1 MRKREFAKLQAI
13 SFLPLLLSLMLILSS
28 IAYAFPE
35 KVQNKSM
42 GTPILSSQKVTVL
55 IELKDPSTIALQT
68 QTPFSIH
75 HPMTIQHQE
84 TLQSRQE
91 EVLKQISLQNIP
103 FKPIGSLKH
112 TFNGLIVEV
121 AEYHLPLIST
131 LPTVK
136 KCMILEDLFDLDRW
150 AAGVSLHV
158 LNPSSRNIPYTGK
171 GTRIGIIDTGVDYL
185 HEDFTPPGIRGE
197 NTKTVDGDDFADDI
211 YEEDV
216 LKEDDQDPMDDA
228 IQHGG
233 HGTHVAGIAGG
244 NHPSIPEMPGI
255 APDASLYAYKVFSS
269 NPKAGGAQ
277 GAHIVMAVERSIEDE
292 CTVINLSLGHR
303 ARKMSDYE
311 DSPYITVFQRAV
323 DAGVIV
329 VATAGNNGSRFLEEG
344 LDNESPMSAPGTFD
358 SVIQVAAS
366 DDRHFRPIT
375 LQFQDS
381 REVHINAQQSYFTPS
396 FPEHFAML
404 EIVNAGYGRK
414 EDLEGMDLTG
424 KIALISRGPVEN
436 AITFREKNL
445 NAKEAGAAAC
455 IIYNYDLSPFLAIMI
470 TDGDIVD
477 PWSLELL
484 PTLSVTSM
492 GGQYLKE
499 FMITGLKMEL
509 APRAVTS
516 IADFTSAGPSPDGL
530 SNQFKPELCAPG
542 TSIYSSLPSSLS
554 KEGNKVQWGSRQ
566 GTSMAAPVV
575 TGSIAL
581 LKEAR
586 PWLSPAQCK
595 ALLMNTAELLTNPLN
610 GEVFSFL
617 YQGSGQINVEA
628 ALDSPI
634 IAMPPAFM
642 RSFDDKEKAIS
653 LEIENFSEERVF
665 VDLRSVIYDGGELA
679 DKISISLDK
688 PFIEL
693 APQSK
698 ENLQLWVQLDEE
710 LSILKKI
717 EGVLWLDVHSSI
729 NTGGITHNLHVPF
742 ILYQAE
748 TFMEIEKA
756 VAQVE
761 LSSEKLDINENPS
774 LSVSFQLNTG
784 SQVRT
789 TDKEGKQTINV
800 RNYASRFSIHIE
812 DQEGNNLGTIYYSEL
827 MPIGKY
833 HLGFNGRNILNHWF
847 LEDGAYRMV
856 FSLHCLLYNSDTQER
871 KLLMLAMA
879 EEQFELSQSP
889 LSIPVQTL
897 LSLPRLMENNR
908 RYSMKLYVLDFKD
921 IRHIQAN
928 ILFPSAWQ
936 NLLLIPGE
944 DQLDESHLWKENEDG
959 RRVLHIEA
967 LRRQVLAKESWQ
979 ALEISF
985 TYHTEELPELPEL
998 DIQLSDEHKIPR
1010 KVLIE
1015 LPKMDSYLDKMK
1027 VLDLNQDGKIDNLDA
1042 VILLQHYGLNYQ
1054 DREWNPAWDLNN
1066 DWKLDLEDL
1075 KLFAYFVP

>member
-642 RSFDDKEKAIS
+642 RSFDDTEKAIS

-833 HLGFNGRNILNHWF
+833 HLEFNGRNILNHWF

>member
-1 MRKREFAKLQAI
+1 MKKFNFAKLQAKSI
-13 SFLPLLLSLMLILSS
+13 LPVLLSIILILPSLT
-28 IAYAFPE
+28 YAFSNNEPSSALNDA
-35 KVQNKSM
+35 V
-42 GTPILSSQKVTVL
+42 LSSKQVFVL
-55 IELKDPSTIALQT
+55 VELKDPGTIALQNQGT
-68 QTPFSIH
+68 FSIH
-75 HPMTIQHQE
+75 HPLTVQHQE
-84 TLQSRQE
+84 KISTKQLQ
-91 EVLKQISLQNIP
+91 VLNELSLRDIP
-103 FKPIGSLKH
+103 FKHIGSLKH
-112 TFNGLIVEV
+112 TSNGLII
-121 AEYHLPLIST
+121 ALGEYHLPLLSC
-131 LPTVK
+131 LAGVK
-136 KCMILEDLFDLDRW
+136 KYTVLNDIFELDRW
-150 AAGVSLHV
+150 AAAVSLKIMKA
-158 LNPSSRNIPYTGK
+158 SSRNIPWTGK

-197 NTKTVDGDDFADDI
+197 NSKTVDGDDFADDV

-216 LKEDDQDPMDDA
+216 LISDDKDPMDDA

-233 HGTHVAGIAGG
+233 HGTHVAGIATG
-244 NHPSIPEMPGI
+244 NHPSIPGMPGM
-255 APDASLYAYKVFSS
+255 APDASLFAYKVFSS
-269 NPKAGGAQ
+269 KPKAGGAQ
-277 GAHIVMAVERSIEDE
+277 GAHIVLAVERSIEDE

-303 ARKMSDYE
+303 ARKMSEYE
-311 DSPYITVFQRAV
+311 ESPYIKVFQHAV

-344 LDNESPMSAPGTFD
+344 LDNEWPMSAPGSFN

-366 DDRHFRPIT
+366 DDRHFSPIK
-375 LQFQDS
+375 LHLHDGRIIQL
-381 REVHINAQQSYFTPS
+381 NAQQSYFTPPI
-396 FPEHFAML
+396 PEHYSML
-404 EIVNAGYGRK
+404 EIVDAGFGRK

-424 KIALISRGPVEN
+424 KIALISRGPIEK
-436 AITFREKNL
+436 AITFLEKNR
-445 NAKEAGAAAC
+445 NAKDAGAAAC
-455 IIYNYDLSPFLAIMI
+455 IIYNYDPSPFLAIMV
-470 TDGDIVD
+470 TDGNLID
-477 PWSLELL
+477 PWSMKLI

-492 GGQYLKE
+492 GGSYFKE
-499 FMITGLKMEL
+499 FLRYGGKMEFK
-509 APRAVTS
+509 PRVPTS
-516 IADFTSAGPSPDGL
+516 IADYTSAGPSPDAL

-628 ALDSPI
+628 ALASPI

-642 RSFDDKEKAIS
+642 RSFDDTEKAIS

-833 HLGFNGRNILNHWF
+833 HLEFNGRNILNHWF

-871 KLLMLAMA
+871 KLLRLAMA

-944 DQLDESHLWKENEDG
+944 DQLYESHLWKENEDG

>member
-1 MRKREFAKLQAI
+1 MRIRKFAKLQAI

-35 KVQNKSM
+35 KVQNKPM
-42 GTPILSSQKVTVL
+42 GSPILSSQKVTVL

-75 HPMTIQHQE
+75 HPMTIQYQE

-158 LNPSSRNIPYTGK
+158 LNPKSRNIPYTGK

-185 HEDFTPPGIRGE
+185 HEDFTPSGIRGE
-197 NTKTVDGDDFADDI
+197 NTKTVDGDDFADDV

-244 NHPSIPEMPGI
+244 NHPSIPEMPGL

-375 LQFQDS
+375 LQFKDS
-381 REVHINAQQSYFTPS
+381 RDVHINAQQSYFTPS

-509 APRAVTS
+509 APRVVTS

-554 KEGNKVQWGSRQ
+554 KEENKVQWGSRQ

-581 LKEAR
+581 LKEAK
-586 PWLSPAQCK
+586 PWLSPSQCK
-595 ALLMNTAELLTNPLN
+595 ALLMNTADLLTNPIT

-617 YQGSGQINVEA
+617 YQGSGQIDIEA
-628 ALDSPI
+628 ALASPI
-634 IAMPPAFM
+634 IASPPAFM
-642 RSFDDKEKAIS
+642 RSFDDTENAIS
-653 LEIENFSEERVF
+653 LEIENFSEERIF
-665 VDLRSVIYDGGELA
+665 VDLRSVIYDGGGLS
-679 DKISISLDK
+679 DQIIITFDK
-688 PFIEL
+688 PFLEL
-693 APQSK
+693 MPKSK
-698 ENLQLWVQLDEE
+698 ESLNLWIHINEE
-710 LSILKKI
+710 SSMQKKI
-717 EGVLWLDVHSSI
+717 EGVLWMDVHSSI
-729 NTGGITHNLHVPF
+729 SRGAITHNLHIPF
-742 ILYQAE
+742 ILYQKDS
-748 TFMEIEKA
+748 FLKVEKT
-756 VAQVE
+756 VSQVE
-761 LSSEKLDINENPS
+761 LSMEQLDMSDHQKMN
-774 LSVSFQLNTG
+774 VSFQLNTG

-789 TDKEGKQTINV
+789 TDKEGKQSISV
-800 RNYASRFSIHIE
+800 RNYASRFSVHVE
-812 DQEGNNLGTIYYSEL
+812 DEEGQSLGTVFYSEL
-827 MPIGKY
+827 MPVGKY
-833 HLGFNGRNILNHWF
+833 SFEFTGRNIMNHLF
-847 LEDGAYRMV
+847 LENGRYRMV
-856 FSLHCLLYNSDTQER
+856 FSIHCLLYNSDTQER
-871 KLLMLAMA
+871 KTLLLPVAQT
-879 EEQFELSQSP
+879 EFEVEQSP
-889 LSIPVQTL
+889 LSIPVQIVV
-897 LSLPRLMENNR
+897 SVPRIMENNR
-908 RYSMKLYVLDFKD
+908 RYSMKLYIMDFMEVRHMQAD
-921 IRHIQAN
+921 IV
-928 ILFPSAWQ
+928 FPSQWQ
-936 NLLLIPGE
+936 NLLLLPNLE
-944 DQLDESHLWKENEDG
+944 QLDQSYRWEEDEEG
-959 RRVLHIEA
+959 RKLLKVDVLRSQG
-967 LRRQVLAKESWQ
+967 LRKNNWQ

-985 TYHTEELPELPEL
+985 TYHTESLPELPQVS
-998 DIQLSDEHKIPR
+998 IQLSDEHKIAR
-1010 KVLIE
+1010 KVMIHF
-1015 LPKMDSYLDKMK
+1015 PGMDTYQQKLS
-1027 VLDLNQDGKIDNLDA
+1027 VLDLNHDGIVDEMDA
-1042 VILLQHYGLNYQ
+1042 HLLQNHFGSNYK
-1054 DREWNPAWDLNN
+1054 DPSWNPACDLNF
-1066 DWKLDLEDL
+1066 DWKIDLEDL
-1075 KLFAYFVP
+1075 KLFAYYAP